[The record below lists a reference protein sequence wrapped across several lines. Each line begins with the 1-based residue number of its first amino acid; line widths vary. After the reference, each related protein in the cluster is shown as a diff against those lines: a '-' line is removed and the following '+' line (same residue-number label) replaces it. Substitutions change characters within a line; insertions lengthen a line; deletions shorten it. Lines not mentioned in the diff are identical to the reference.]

1 MQETEFIYT
10 PGTLGVSAFTGTG
23 TEFNN
28 VATGLAKVWQMVQD
42 YLSGS
47 EHRVANLMYISTT
60 GSLTALFSNGTTATI
75 YGARFHGEIS
85 SYDAGCQLLERI
97 VQEGF

>member
-1 MQETEFIYT
+1 MQGSVFIYT
-10 PGTLGVSAFTGTG
+10 AGGLAVSSFTGTG

-28 VATGLAKVWQMVQD
+28 VAAGLAKVWQMVGE
-42 YLSGS
+42 YFSGS
-47 EHRVANLMYISTT
+47 QQRVANLMYISTT
-60 GSLTALFSNGTTATI
+60 GSLTALLSNGTAVTI

-97 VQEGF
+97 VQDGI

>member
-1 MQETEFIYT
+1 MQGSVFIYT
-10 PGTLGVSAFTGTG
+10 AGGLAVSSFTGTG

-28 VATGLAKVWQMVQD
+28 VAAGLAKVWQMVGE
-42 YLSGS
+42 YFSGS
-47 EHRVANLMYISTT
+47 GQRVANLMYISTT
-60 GSLTALFSNGTTATI
+60 GSLTALLSNGTAVTI

-97 VQEGF
+97 VQDGI

>member
-1 MQETEFIYT
+1 MQGSVFIYT
-10 PGTLGVSAFTGTG
+10 AGGLAVSSFTGTG

-28 VATGLAKVWQMVQD
+28 VAAGLAKVWQMVGE
-42 YLSGS
+42 YFSGS
-47 EHRVANLMYISTT
+47 QLRVANLMYISTT
-60 GSLTALFSNGTTATI
+60 GSLTALLSNGTAVTI

-97 VQEGF
+97 VQDGI

>member
-1 MQETEFIYT
+1 MQGSVFIYT
-10 PGTLGVSAFTGTG
+10 AGGLAVSSFTGTG

-28 VATGLAKVWQMVQD
+28 VAAGLAKVWQMVGD
-42 YLSGS
+42 YFSGS
-47 EHRVANLMYISTT
+47 GQRVANLMYISTT
-60 GSLTALFSNGTTATI
+60 GSLTALLSNGTAVTI

-97 VQEGF
+97 VQEDI

>member
-1 MQETEFIYT
+1 MQGSVFIYT
-10 PGTLGVSAFTGTG
+10 ASGLAVSAFTGTG

-28 VATGLAKVWQMVQD
+28 VAAGLAKVWQMVGE
-42 YLSGS
+42 YLSNS
-47 EHRVANLMYISTT
+47 EQRVANLMYISAT

-75 YGARFHGEIS
+75 YGARFHGDIS

-97 VQEGF
+97 VQAGL

>member
-1 MQETEFIYT
+1 MQGSVFIYT
-10 PGTLGVSAFTGTG
+10 AGGLAVSSFTGTG

-28 VATGLAKVWQMVQD
+28 VAAGLAKVWQMVGE
-42 YLSGS
+42 YFSGS
-47 EHRVANLMYISTT
+47 EQRVANLMYISTT
-60 GSLTALFSNGTTATI
+60 GSLTALLSNGTAVTI

-97 VQEGF
+97 VQEGL

>member
-1 MQETEFIYT
+1 MQGSVFIHT
-10 PGTLGVSAFTGTG
+10 AGCLAVSSFTGTG

-28 VATGLAKVWQMVQD
+28 VAAGLAWVWQVVRD

-47 EHRVANLMYISTT
+47 DLELANLMYISTT

-85 SYDAGCQLLERI
+85 SHDAGCKLLERLM
-97 VQEGF
+97 QEGI

>member
-1 MQETEFIYT
+1 MQGSVFIYT
-10 PGTLGVSAFTGTG
+10 AGGLAVSSFTGTG

-28 VATGLAKVWQMVQD
+28 VAAGLAKVWQMVQD

-85 SYDAGCQLLERI
+85 SYDAGSLLLHRI
-97 VQEGF
+97 MEAGI

>member
-1 MQETEFIYT
+1 MQGSVFIYT
-10 PGTLGVSAFTGTG
+10 AGGLAVSSFTGTG

-28 VATGLAKVWQMVQD
+28 VAAGLAWVWQVATD

-47 EHRVANLMYISTT
+47 EQGIKNLMYISTT
-60 GSLTALFSNGTTATI
+60 GSLTALLSNGTTATI

-85 SYDAGCQLLERI
+85 SHDAGCKLLECLM
-97 VQEGF
+97 QKGL

>member
-1 MQETEFIYT
+1 MQGSVFIYT
-10 PGTLGVSAFTGTG
+10 AGGLAVSSFTGTG

-28 VATGLAKVWQMVQD
+28 VAAGLAWVWQVVQD

-47 EHRVANLMYISTT
+47 EQRVANLMYISTT

-85 SYDAGCQLLERI
+85 SHDAGCKLLERI
-97 VQEGF
+97 MQEGI

>member
-1 MQETEFIYT
+1 MQGSVFIYT
-10 PGTLGVSAFTGTG
+10 AGGLAVSSFTGTG

-28 VATGLAKVWQMVQD
+28 VAAGLAKVWQMVGD
-42 YLSGS
+42 YFSGS
-47 EHRVANLMYISTT
+47 QQRVANLMYISTT
-60 GSLTALFSNGTTATI
+60 GSLTALLSNGTAVTI

-97 VQEGF
+97 MQEGL

>member
-1 MQETEFIYT
+1 MQGSVFIYT
-10 PGTLGVSAFTGTG
+10 AGGLAVSAFTGTG

-28 VATGLAKVWQMVQD
+28 VAAGLARPWHVVQD

-47 EHRVANLMYISTT
+47 EHQVVNLMYISTT

-85 SYDAGCQLLERI
+85 AHDAGCKLLERI
-97 VQEGF
+97 MQEGF

>member
-1 MQETEFIYT
+1 MQGSVFIYT
-10 PGTLGVSAFTGTG
+10 AGGLAVSSFTGTG

-28 VATGLAKVWQMVQD
+28 VAAGLAKVWQMVGE
-42 YLSGS
+42 YFSGS
-47 EHRVANLMYISTT
+47 EQRVANLMYISTT
-60 GSLTALFSNGTTATI
+60 GSLTALLSTGTAVTI

-97 VQEGF
+97 VQEGL